1 MQIHEHGIITSLS
14 HLFRVRIYNREDG
27 EVEVTPGTYNPTG
40 PRCMIRMMDGIRTGR
55 CLDGDSLDSQPGG
68 AVHVFPCTKRWNQF
82 FSFGN
87 GKEVPKMA
95 LHSNVPLHTRNRI
108 AETGRVQEPYM
119 CLGVPGRGKK
129 DEEDWLGVRGEKDGN
144 DSLNFEEAGGAEAI
158 DKDNFSLEEDDV
170 SSDETGP
177 GELSPLSEWE
187 RKQLIA
193 TRCSNTDAVIEWLVV
208 PFIVEDYITS
218 NIGSQSIDEEAEEL

>member
-1 MQIHEHGIITSLS
+1 VIVSQ
-14 HLFRVRIYNREDG
+14 FFWVRTYNREDG
-27 EVEVTPGTYNPTG
+27 EVDVTPGTYNPTG

-68 AVHVFPCTKRWNQF
+68 PVHVFPCTKRWNQF

-95 LHSNVPLHTRNRI
+95 IHTNVPLHTRKRI
-108 AETGRVQEPYM
+108 AETGRAQEPYM
-119 CLGVPGRGKK
+119 CLGVPGRGKM
-129 DEEDWLGVRGEKDGN
+129 DEEDWLGVRGEENEN
-144 DSLNFEEAGGAEAI
+144 DSSNLEEVGGTEAI
-158 DKDNFSLEEDDV
+158 DKDSFSLEEDDS

-177 GELSPLSEWE
+177 TELSPLSEWE

-193 TRCSNTDAVIEWLVV
+193 TRCSNTDALIEWLVV
-208 PFIVEDYITS
+208 PFIMEDYVTS
-218 NIGSQSIDEEAEEL
+218 DTGIDEEAEEL